1 MSRGLVM
8 VFTGDG
14 KGKTTAA
21 LGMALRAWGHGMR
34 VLVIQFVKSA
44 RVETGERLAAARLGE
59 RFVIKTLGEGFVF
72 EGEDVE
78 RHREAARRALE
89 TAREAVQ
96 SGEYDLVVLDEITH
110 ALKHGL
116 ITEEAVLALLA
127 AKSPAVHLVLTGRDA
142 PEAIVARA
150 DLVTEMRAVK
160 HHYQRGVPAQ
170 KGIEY

>member
-78 RHREAARRALE
+78 RHRVAARRALE

-96 SGEYDLVVLDEITH
+96 SGEYDLVVLDEIIH

-116 ITEEAVLALLA
+116 VSEEELVALIA

-160 HHYQRGVPAQ
+160 HHYRSGVPAQ

>member
-44 RVETGERLAAARLGE
+44 RVETGERLAAARLGG

-78 RHREAARRALE
+78 RHRVAARRALE

-96 SGEYDLVVLDEITH
+96 SGEYDLVVLDEIIH

-116 ITEEAVLALLA
+116 VSEEELVALIA

-142 PEAIVARA
+142 PEAIIARA

-160 HHYQRGVPAQ
+160 HHYRSGVPAQ